1 MTFDT
6 VKLQQEQSLAI
17 LTLNRPDRLNSIN
30 ATMRQELMTVLTR
43 LAADTSVRAVLI
55 TGAGRAFCAGQDL
68 HERRRAPGEPRAD
81 LGQSLRQGYN
91 PIARAIRSLD
101 KPVVCAVNG
110 VAAGAGAN
118 LALACDLVVAK
129 RSARFIQSFINIGL
143 IPDCGG
149 TWSLARK
156 VGHARAT
163 GLAMTGTPIGAEQA
177 VEWGLIWQCYPDESF
192 GRDALQLGLELA
204 RKPTRAL
211 AAIKS
216 ALAGAYH
223 NTFDEQ
229 LALEAEYQ
237 QRCGQSDDYQEG
249 LQAFFDKR
257 APAFRGR

>member
-1 MTFDT
+1 
-6 VKLQQEQSLAI
+6 
-17 LTLNRPDRLNSIN
+17 
-30 ATMRQELMTVLTR
+30 MTVLTR

-156 VGHARAT
+156 IGHARAT

-204 RKPTRAL
+204 RKPTGAL

-216 ALAGAYH
+216 ALAGALPQH
-223 NTFDEQ
+223 LRRTAGAGGRIPAT
-229 LALEAEYQ
+229 LWPVGRLSGRAA
-237 QRCGQSDDYQEG
+237 G
-249 LQAFFDKR
+249 LLRQACPGLPGPLSRTGPPVSR
-257 APAFRGR
+257 AGT